1 MGAVISAGF
10 IWNSLFENDECW
22 QQLAHL
28 AREMWHLR
36 CVCIHVHYKGL
47 CLKCSG
53 ALIREITQFWTKSS
67 YKILPWLP
75 NAALWKEQWYEFL
88 MRFFSHENVWLHLM
102 IMLCNLTLDTCNN
115 VHQTQKI
122 RGVKDV
128 KCPPLNAMK
137 TNLNVVNFLGDSVIV
152 WISWYKSIMFF
163 RFVSKTDKV
172 LKVSQHGYFYIN

>member
-1 MGAVISAGF
+1 MLATISTLSKRNVTF
-10 IWNSLFENDECW
+10 KVCVYTCTLQRSLLKVQWRSDKRNNS
-22 QQLAHL
+22 
-28 AREMWHLR
+28 
-36 CVCIHVHYKGL
+36 
-47 CLKCSG
+47 
-53 ALIREITQFWTKSS
+53 
-67 YKILPWLP
+67 ILDKKLLQKLPRLP